1 MSAPVLDM
9 ARSGAADESDFFAAG
24 GLVPT
29 SRLVRQEVALGLV
42 RQLVPSKELIGLQL
56 APFKEIKA
64 DDFVIQLANGT
75 STRMAP
81 ARADDA
87 ESELFQNDD
96 FLPGEYRGRTVDWA
110 LKSRYNTSDINTH
123 RDAIKAAEKLRDSGI
138 TYPFV
143 DVTVSDMNERIAEH
157 TVMRREALD
166 MRLNWLIME
175 SLVNAAVA
183 YNDGKIKFAVNWGRP
198 AAQHHFAPASGTY
211 ASTTHDPVADI
222 QAVKTDARRRY
233 GISIKRAICSQEYLD
248 TFWLSEK
255 FRLLAMGVAGAG
267 AEASDLPYIVPGWGP
282 DSAVQMVERITG
294 VKFTVHDSVYMTRD
308 IGSQTFVNNRWFPID
323 DVLFLPDEDEI
334 NTFDET
340 GLGLGKMLTSPHVAG
355 NNTPGFYAWE
365 KDYGQ
370 DPWGYAL
377 GTGIK
382 AFPVFPHMNKTY
394 NMKVT
399 LPTWT
404 L

>member
-9 ARSGAADESDFFAAG
+9 ARSAEAGDSDFAAG

-42 RQLVPSKELIGLQL
+42 RELVPSSELIGLKY
-56 APFKEIKA
+56 APMKEIKA

-87 ESELFQNDD
+87 ESELFQHDD

-110 LKSRYNTSDINTH
+110 LKSKYNTSDINTH
-123 RDAIKAAEKLRDSGI
+123 RDAIKAAEQLRSSGI
-138 TYPFV
+138 SYPFV
-143 DVTVSDMNERIAEH
+143 DVTVSDLNERIAEE
-157 TVMRREALD
+157 TTMRREALD
-166 MRLNWLIME
+166 MRLNWLCME

-198 AAQHHFAPASGTY
+198 AAQHLFAPASGTY
-211 ASTTHDPVADI
+211 AADTHDPIGDI
-222 QAVKTDARRRY
+222 QAIKTDARRRY
-233 GISIKRAICSQEYLD
+233 GITLREAICSQEYLD
-248 TFWLSEK
+248 SFWTSAK
-255 FRLLAMGVAGAG
+255 FRLMAMGTAGVG
-267 AEASDLPYIVPGWGP
+267 ATASDLPYIVPGWGP
-282 DSAVQMVERITG
+282 DSAIEMVSRVTG
-294 VKFTVHDSVYMTRD
+294 IKFTVHDSVYRTRAL
-308 IGSQTFVNNRWFPID
+308 GSQTFVNNRWFPVD
-323 DVLFLPDEDEI
+323 NVLFLPDESEI
-334 NTFDET
+334 NAFDGT

-382 AFPVFPHMNKTY
+382 AFPVFPHMDLTY
-394 NMKVT
+394 CMKVT

-404 L
+404 P

>member
-75 STRMAP
+75 STRMAN

-294 VKFTVHDSVYMTRD
+294 VKFTVHDSVYTTRD

-334 NTFDET
+334 NAFDET